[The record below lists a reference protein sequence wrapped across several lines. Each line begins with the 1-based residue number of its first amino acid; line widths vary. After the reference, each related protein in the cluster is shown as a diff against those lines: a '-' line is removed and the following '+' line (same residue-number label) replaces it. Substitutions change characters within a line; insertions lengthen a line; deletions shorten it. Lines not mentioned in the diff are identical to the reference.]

1 MFRLLLITVLA
12 LRTPFIVFAADSSR
26 GLPGEAELGDITK
39 PANTPPVV
47 QGIPIPGL
55 RSRQEV
61 ERVLAAVKPMTDRE
75 RNQPFRVVLCAA
87 AKDPGH
93 GAPGLHDYPLWRERW
108 TKILAR
114 VDGVTTEAADRWPT
128 KAQFES
134 ADVITFFH
142 NNPAWEAAK
151 APELDAFL
159 ARGGGLVFL
168 HFSVNGGRDIEPL
181 AARLGRVWG
190 TGNQWR
196 RGDVTL
202 KYEPHPITIGFPQTD
217 VRPEEPYWR
226 LNGNGDGTRT
236 IATTDEDGAPQPQVW
251 TAERNGGRLFV
262 CIPGHFTWTH
272 DDPLY
277 RVLVYRGLCWS
288 ARRPLNRLD
297 DAVFTGTRVS
307 AP

>member
-1 MFRLLLITVLA
+1 MFRHLLIIALA
-12 LRTPFIVFAADSSR
+12 LPTIATVCAADPSSSMPLEA
-26 GLPGEAELGDITK
+26 GPGDVTK
-39 PANTPPVV
+39 PAPTPSVV
-47 QGIPIPGL
+47 QGIQIPGP

-61 ERVLAAVKPMTDRE
+61 QRVLASVKPMTDPE
-75 RNQPFRVVLCAA
+75 RKQPFHVVLCAA

-93 GAPGLHDYPLWRERW
+93 GDPGLHDYPLWRERW

-128 KAQFES
+128 EAQFKS
-134 ADVITFFH
+134 ADVIAFFH
-142 NNPAWEAAK
+142 HNPAWEAAK

-168 HFSVNGGRDIEPL
+168 HFSLNGGRDIEPL

-190 TGNQWR
+190 TGNKWR
-196 RGDVTL
+196 RGDITL
-202 KYEPHPITIGFPQTD
+202 KYEPHPITLGFPPTD

-226 LNGNGDGTRT
+226 LNGTGDGTRT
-236 IATTDEDGAPQPQVW
+236 LATTDEDGAPQPQVW
-251 TAERNGGRLFV
+251 TVERNGGRIFV

-277 RVLVYRGLCWS
+277 RVLIYRGLCWS

-297 DAVFTGTRVS
+297 DAIFTGTRVS
-307 AP
+307 DP